1 MWDAFH
7 KRTNCAVRGGNGLF
21 LKKTVII
28 LIRMRDALDLKEFKP
43 NRKVPNYAQNH
54 LHKKTMVGYQ
64 LPVKY
69 RSTDRPLIFIHVPIN
84 NTKY

>member
-43 NRKVPNYAQNH
+43 NRKVPNYA
-54 LHKKTMVGYQ
+54 
-64 LPVKY
+64 
-69 RSTDRPLIFIHVPIN
+69 
-84 NTKY
+84 